1 MFMTFLVALAVLV
14 MLWMGI
20 TALLIG
26 GLWMLPPP
34 QPAPA
39 WWLWRFLRGDTG
51 MLGSL
56 RIGALM
62 IGTMWC
68 SQIAGFSLSP
78 LIQNSLSLLL
88 GMATLVAVFNA
99 GRCVALSPTE
109 EVVFC
114 GALGAAWMG
123 MLALGC
129 YWLLFP

>member
-1 MFMTFLVALAVLV
+1 MFMTFLVALAVLA
-14 MLWMGI
+14 MLWLGI

-26 GLWMLPPP
+26 GLWILPPL

-39 WWLWRFLRGDTG
+39 LWFWRFLRGDNGIFGT
-51 MLGSL
+51 L
-56 RIGALM
+56 RIGAVMVGAVWL
-62 IGTMWC
+62 
-68 SQIAGFSLSP
+68 SRIAGFSLSP
-78 LIQNSLSLLL
+78 PIQNSLSLLL

-109 EVVFC
+109 EMMFC

-123 MLALGC
+123 MLALGF